1 MRILRGYLAVQT
13 GQHDA
18 LDGARCVK
26 EVGRTV
32 LGDTGD
38 ARRILGRLPA
48 DLPPD
53 ELDASLSPVATV
65 TAVDLVEA
73 ALRGDRAGWD
83 GLFDRFHP
91 VVYRY
96 TLART
101 GDRTAAE
108 EVAQEVFVA
117 AVRTL
122 PRLRERSEAGVEG
135 WFIAIARFKIADRA
149 RRRAVEDRLPVT
161 VAASADAAEVAAS
174 RLAAAELRTAMDDLT
189 EEQRDV
195 LLRRFVLDQSLE
207 QVAAA
212 MGRRV
217 GAIKALQH
225 RALAALERR
234 LGQEWAR

>member
-108 EVAQEVFVA
+108 EVAQEVFV
-117 AVRTL
+117 
-122 PRLRERSEAGVEG
+122 
-135 WFIAIARFKIADRA
+135 IADRA
-149 RRRAVEDRLPVT
+149 RRRAAEDRLPVT

>member
-1 MRILRGYLAVQT
+1 
-13 GQHDA
+13 
-18 LDGARCVK
+18 
-26 EVGRTV
+26 V
-32 LGDTGD
+32 LGDTGE

-48 DLPPD
+48 DLPAD
-53 ELDASLSPVATV
+53 DIEASVNPVATV

-83 GLFDRFHP
+83 GLFDRYHP
-91 VVYRY
+91 VVFRY

-135 WFIAIARFKIADRA
+135 WFVAIARFKIADRA
-149 RRRAVEDRLPVT
+149 RRRAVEERLPVT
-161 VAASADAAEVAAS
+161 VAVSSADAAEMAAS
-174 RLAAAELRTAMDDLT
+174 RLAAAELRVAMEDLT

-207 QVAAA
+207 QVATA

-217 GAIKALQH
+217 GAVKALQH

-234 LGQEWAR
+234 LGKEWS

>member
-1 MRILRGYLAVQT
+1 
-13 GQHDA
+13 
-18 LDGARCVK
+18 
-26 EVGRTV
+26 
-32 LGDTGD
+32 
-38 ARRILGRLPA
+38 
-48 DLPPD
+48 
-53 ELDASLSPVATV
+53 VATV

-83 GLFDRFHP
+83 GLFDRYHP
-91 VVYRY
+91 VVFRY

-135 WFIAIARFKIADRA
+135 WFVAIARFKIADRA
-149 RRRAVEDRLPVT
+149 RRRAVEERLPVT
-161 VAASADAAEVAAS
+161 VAVSSADAAEMAAS
-174 RLAAAELRTAMDDLT
+174 RLAAAELRVAMEDLT

-207 QVAAA
+207 QVATA

-217 GAIKALQH
+217 GAVKALQH

-234 LGQEWAR
+234 LGKEWS

>member
-1 MRILRGYLAVQT
+1 M
-13 GQHDA
+13 
-18 LDGARCVK
+18 
-26 EVGRTV
+26 
-32 LGDTGD
+32 LGDTGE
-38 ARRILGRLPA
+38 AQRILVRLPA
-48 DLPPD
+48 DLPAD
-53 ELDASLSPVATV
+53 DIEASVSPVAMV

-122 PRLRERSEAGVEG
+122 PKLRERSEAGVEG
-135 WFIAIARFKIADRA
+135 WFVAIARFKIADRA
-149 RRRAVEDRLPVT
+149 RRRAAEERIPAT
-161 VAASADAAEVAAS
+161 VAVAVTADAAEMAAS
-174 RLAAAELRTAMDDLT
+174 RLATAELRTAMEDLT

-207 QVAAA
+207 QVATA

-217 GAIKALQH
+217 GAVKALQH

-234 LGQEWAR
+234 LGEEWAR

>member
-1 MRILRGYLAVQT
+1 M
-13 GQHDA
+13 
-18 LDGARCVK
+18 

-32 LGDTGD
+32 LGDTGE
-38 ARRILGRLPA
+38 AQRILVRLPA
-48 DLPPD
+48 DLPAD
-53 ELDASLSPVATV
+53 DIEASVSPVAMV

-122 PRLRERSEAGVEG
+122 PKLRERSEAGVEG
-135 WFIAIARFKIADRA
+135 WFVAIARFKIADRA
-149 RRRAVEDRLPVT
+149 RRRAAEERIPAT
-161 VAASADAAEVAAS
+161 VAVAVTADAAEMAAS
-174 RLAAAELRTAMDDLT
+174 RLATAELRTAMEDLT

-207 QVAAA
+207 QVATA

-217 GAIKALQH
+217 GAVKALQH

-234 LGQEWAR
+234 LGEEWAR

>member
-1 MRILRGYLAVQT
+1 
-13 GQHDA
+13 
-18 LDGARCVK
+18 
-26 EVGRTV
+26 V
-32 LGDTGD
+32 LGDTGE
-38 ARRILGRLPA
+38 AQRILVRLPA
-48 DLPPD
+48 DLPAD
-53 ELDASLSPVATV
+53 DIEASVSPVAMV

-122 PRLRERSEAGVEG
+122 PKLRERSEAGVEG
-135 WFIAIARFKIADRA
+135 WFVAIARFKIADRA
-149 RRRAVEDRLPVT
+149 RRRAAEERIPAT
-161 VAASADAAEVAAS
+161 VAVAVTADAAEMAAS
-174 RLAAAELRTAMDDLT
+174 RLATAELRTAMEDLT

-207 QVAAA
+207 QVATA

-217 GAIKALQH
+217 GAVKALQH

-234 LGQEWAR
+234 LGEEWAR